1 MIAAR
6 NLQPDSLPWT
16 LTMKTYGQRGTLWDT
31 LWHSTAST
39 MFFMLC
45 FVYFL
50 FISFYFL
57 SGEGVCK
64 GGGWAQG
71 DREYKNKKPQSILL
85 PIGELL
91 EKASTVTYGVLGIQ
105 PWIDL
110 ELPLNGSWE
119 DYHQTSKVISI
130 SLGNQAH
137 FLFPTWLCKL
147 ADHRLS
153 SCFTI

>member
-1 MIAAR
+1 MTHC
-6 NLQPDSLPWT
+6 NEYTQGK
-16 LTMKTYGQRGTLWDT
+16 MCGQRGILWGHIVTQYRLYDE
-31 LWHSTAST
+31 

>member
-1 MIAAR
+1 VTHCNEYTQGKMC
-6 NLQPDSLPWT
+6 
-16 LTMKTYGQRGTLWDT
+16 GQRGILWGHIVTQYRLYDE
-31 LWHSTAST
+31 